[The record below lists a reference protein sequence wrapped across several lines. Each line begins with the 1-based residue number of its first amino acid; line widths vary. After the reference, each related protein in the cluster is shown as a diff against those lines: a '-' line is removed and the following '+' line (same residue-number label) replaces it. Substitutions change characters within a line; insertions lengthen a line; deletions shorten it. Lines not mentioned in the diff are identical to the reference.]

1 MTRKT
6 AKKIIEE
13 AYKDIPYIFN
23 VKSLII
29 DTYYNY
35 YTVIWDGHDM
45 CFDIIPLPGE
55 TRVVRYE
62 IIEGEYNKLDERSLT
77 E

>member
-1 MTRKT
+1 MKRKK
-6 AKKIIEE
+6 AKKILEE
-13 AYKDIPYIFN
+13 AYKDIPYYFN
-23 VKSLII
+23 EKDLLIN
-29 DTYYNY
+29 TYYNY
-35 YTVIWDGHDM
+35 YTVIWDGHDL

-62 IIEGEYNKLDERSLT
+62 IWEGEFNKLDERSIT